1 MPELESSQSTAH
13 CRSTSH
19 SILHTAQSSQSTAH
33 CTDKPVNTAHCTA
46 SQVEPVNCTLKPG
59 LCTVLTELCTSL
71 CSIQPTAN
79 YILPSNLEPSVN
91 EIIVNPLELGQDRR
105 HDCDLKHRI
114 PQRRAHMGKAL
125 LFSCS
130 LARMQADL
138 GEIVSLL

>member
-1 MPELESSQSTAH
+1 MCLLLHSAVHTAH
-13 CRSTSH
+13 CP
-19 SILHTAQSSQSTAH
+19 
-33 CTDKPVNTAHCTA
+33 DKPVNTAHCTA

-59 LCTVLTELCTSL
+59 LCTVLTEHSSQCNSALCTSL

-114 PQRRAHMGKAL
+114 PSRRAHMGQAL

-138 GEIVSLL
+138 GEIVSLR